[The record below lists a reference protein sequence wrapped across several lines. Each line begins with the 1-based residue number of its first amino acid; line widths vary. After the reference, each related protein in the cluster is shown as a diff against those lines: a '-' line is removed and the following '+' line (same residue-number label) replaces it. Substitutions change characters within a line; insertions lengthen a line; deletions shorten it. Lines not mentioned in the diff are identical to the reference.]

1 MSVPAGCGGGRIL
14 CELHVGGGGGGGG
27 CRGDYGKQVH

>member
-14 CELHVGGGGGGGG
+14 CELHVGGGGGG

>member
-14 CELHVGGGGGGGG
+14 CELHVGGGGGGG